1 MIKLI
6 KDGSQIPR
14 SDLLAKPPTEVKIK
28 RVLRKLGKTTMFRK
42 RKARAQKFRT
52 KKAKPGETIIEMK
65 GITKRFPGVVANDH
79 INFDLRAGEIHSI
92 LGENG
97 AGKTT
102 LMKILYGLYR
112 LDEGEIR
119 VRGKRVF
126 IKSPKDA
133 INLGI
138 GMIPQSLML
147 VPTLTVR
154 ENIILGYEPLRG
166 PFLDTKQAEKKIIE
180 LQKKFKLGVDLKAKP
195 WQLSIGEK
203 QRVEILRA
211 LFREAIILIMDEPTS
226 MLSPAEKKELMK
238 SLQKM
243 AKEGIAS
250 IPFITHKMPE
260 VMAISDRITIL
271 RKGGVVDVLETKDA
285 TKRELAQKMVGRRVL
300 FHIKRRPTKK
310 GKKILEVKNLRAL
323 SDKGVL
329 ALKGVSFFVRE
340 GEILG
345 IAGVSGNG
353 QKELAEVIAGL
364 RHSTAGKVIY
374 KGKATAN
381 RSSKEIRDLG
391 IGYIPEERMAR
402 GIAPNLSVAEN
413 LVIGAH
419 TKPPFAHRWFLPL
432 DKRWFTNPDEVN
444 KYAKRLIREYNVE
457 PPSVEKPAG
466 KLSGG
471 NIQRLILARELSR
484 DPDFLLADKPT
495 AGLDVGSQEF
505 IRKLLMKEKER
516 GKAILLISEDL
527 DEIMMI
533 SDRIAVMYEG
543 EIVAIVPAKGANKE
557 NIGLMMIGRKQS

>member
-1 MIKLI
+1 M
-6 KDGSQIPR
+6 
-14 SDLLAKPPTEVKIK
+14 AKPSIGVKIK
-28 RVLRKLGKTTMFRK
+28 RIVGKLGKTTIFRR
-42 RKARAQKFRT
+42 RKARAQKFPT
-52 KKAKPGETIIEMK
+52 EKAKPGETIIRMK

-102 LMKILYGLYR
+102 LMKILYGIYR

-119 VRGKRVF
+119 VRGKRAS

-133 INLGI
+133 INLSI
-138 GMIPQSLML
+138 GMIPQLLML

-180 LQKKFKLGVDLKAKP
+180 LQKKFKLEVDLKAKP

-211 LFREAIILIMDEPTS
+211 LFRGAKILIMDEPTS
-226 MLSPAEKKELMK
+226 MLSPVEKKELMK

-243 AKEGIAS
+243 AKEEMAS

-260 VMAISDRITIL
+260 VMAISDRITVL
-271 RKGGVVDVLETKDA
+271 RKGKVVDVLETKDV
-285 TKRELAQKMVGRRVL
+285 TKRGLAQKMVGRRVL
-300 FHIKRRPTKK
+300 FHLKRRPTKK
-310 GKKILEVKNLRAL
+310 GKKILDAKNLKAL
-323 SDKGVL
+323 SDRGVL
-329 ALKGVSFFVRE
+329 ALKEVSFFVRE

-353 QKELAEVIAGL
+353 QKELAEVITGL
-364 RHSTAGKVIY
+364 RHATAGKVVY
-374 KGKATAN
+374 KGEDTTN
-381 RSSKEIRDLG
+381 RSPKEIRDLG
-391 IGYIPEERMAR
+391 IGHIPEERMAR
-402 GIAPNLSVAEN
+402 GIVQNLSLAEN
-413 LVIGAH
+413 LIIGSH
-419 TKPPFAHRWFLPL
+419 SKPPFAHRWFLPVG
-432 DKRWFTNPDEVN
+432 KRWFTNPNEIN
-444 KYAKRLIREYNVE
+444 KYAERLIKEYNVE
-457 PPSVEKPAG
+457 TPSVEKPAG

-471 NIQRLILARELSR
+471 NIQKLILARELSR

-505 IRKLLMKEKER
+505 IRKLLMKERER

-543 EIVAIVPAKGANKE
+543 EIVAIVPTKKANKE
-557 NIGLMMIGRKQS
+557 KIGLMMIGRKKF